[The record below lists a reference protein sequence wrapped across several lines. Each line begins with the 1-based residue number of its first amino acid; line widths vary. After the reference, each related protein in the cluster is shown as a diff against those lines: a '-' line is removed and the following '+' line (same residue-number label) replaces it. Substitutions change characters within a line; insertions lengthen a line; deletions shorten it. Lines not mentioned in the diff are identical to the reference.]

1 MTDSA
6 LLVDPTTAP
15 APPDS
20 APASPLEALAGRKVA
35 LVRNA
40 WPSWHRMVDRL
51 GSLLA
56 DREDA
61 ATQQYLV
68 PNGSAADPQQL
79 RLIAASADAAVVGL
93 ANCGSCTAWSHH
105 DAVVLSSLG
114 LPVVLVVTSEFT
126 SLVAALAVSA
136 GVRLPTVTIDVNPE
150 TVPEATAL
158 TLLDDA
164 YDAIVAALTTPPAA
178 GPALAS
184 HAAGAAGAARATSAG
199 ELLVTPEPSRRYAD
213 EADAVDRCHD
223 LGWTDGLPVIP
234 PTVHRVDAIL
244 AVLGDPDDV
253 VASMPPS
260 GAPVTNRALAANA
273 VMAGCQP
280 GHLPVLTAIVR
291 AVCVPEFNL
300 NGIATTTGPSTPFA
314 VVSGPAAEQAGL
326 NSGRGALGPGWRANA
341 SIGRALR
348 LLIGNVGGAR
358 PAEVSKSI
366 IGQPGRYTMCIAE
379 NEARSPWEPLHVTL
393 GLDDGQSA
401 VTVLSATGTMN
412 VLTPRSD
419 VDAMLTILADALA
432 YLGNPNVVMGRG
444 TVGVLVTPG
453 HAEAMAQAGL
463 SKAEVAAELW
473 ARSSIPIGRFPASAH
488 PDPPYEFILRDG
500 RVYPVAGPEHIYVIV
515 AGGPEPTHATVVPS
529 HPSCHPVTAPVR

>member
-1 MTDSA
+1 MTDSG

-15 APPDS
+15 APQES
-20 APASPLEALAGRKVA
+20 VPAATLNTLTGRKVA

-40 WPSWHRMVDRL
+40 WPSWHRMADRL

-56 DREDA
+56 DRENA

-68 PNGSAADPQQL
+68 PNGSAADPRDL
-79 RLIAASADAAVVGL
+79 SLIAATADAAVVGL

-114 LPVVLVVTSEFT
+114 VPVVLVVTSEFT
-126 SLVAALAVSA
+126 SLVEALAVSA
-136 GVRLPTVTIDVNPE
+136 GVRLPTVTIDTNPE

-158 TLLDDA
+158 TLLDGA
-164 YDAIVAALTTPPAA
+164 YDAIVAALTTPA
-178 GPALAS
+178 
-184 HAAGAAGAARATSAG
+184 ATSTG
-199 ELLVTPEPSRRYAD
+199 GRPVTPEPSRRYAD
-213 EADAVDRCHD
+213 AADAVDRCHD

-234 PTVHRVDAIL
+234 PTVRRVDAML
-244 AVLGDPDDV
+244 TVLGDPDEAI
-253 VASMPPS
+253 ASMRPS

-273 VMAGCQP
+273 VMAGCSP
-280 GHLPVLTAIVR
+280 EHLPVLAAIVR

-314 VVSGPAAEQAGL
+314 VVSGPAAVHAGL
-326 NSGRGALGPGWRANA
+326 NAGRGALGPGWRANA

-348 LLIGNVGGAR
+348 LLIGNVGGAH
-358 PAEVSKSI
+358 PGEVSKSI
-366 IGQPGRYTMCIAE
+366 MGQPGRYTMCIAE
-379 NEARSPWEPLHVTL
+379 NQTRSPWEPLHVTL
-393 GLDDGQSA
+393 GLADDQSA

-453 HAEAMAQAGL
+453 HAAAMAHAGL
-463 SKAEVAAELW
+463 AKADVAAEIW
-473 ARSSIPIGRFPASAH
+473 GRSSIPIERFPASAH
-488 PDPPYEFILRDG
+488 PDPPYEFVIRDR

-529 HPSCHPVTAPVR
+529 HPSCHPVTRPVLSARPRTG

>member
-1 MTDSA
+1 VTTSG
-6 LLVDPTTAP
+6 LVDPTTA
-15 APPDS
+15 ATPPDS
-20 APASPLEALAGRKVA
+20 VLPAPLESLAGRKVA
-35 LVRNA
+35 LVKNA

-51 GSLLA
+51 GGLLA
-56 DREDA
+56 DREA
-61 ATQQYLV
+61 GVATQQYLV
-68 PNGSAADPQQL
+68 PNGSAADAEQL
-79 RLIAASADAAVVGL
+79 ALIAASADAAVVGL

-114 LPVVLVVTSEFT
+114 VPVVLVITSEFV
-126 SLVAALAVSA
+126 SLVDALATST
-136 GVRLPTVTIDVNPE
+136 GVRLPTVSIDTNPE
-150 TVPEATAL
+150 TVPEAAAL
-158 TLLDDA
+158 TLVDDA
-164 YDAIVAALTTPPAA
+164 YDAIVAALTTQPPP
-178 GPALAS
+178 G
-184 HAAGAAGAARATSAG
+184 SAG
-199 ELLVTPEPSRRYAD
+199 RLTAEPVRRPGD
-213 EADAVDRCHD
+213 EPGEADAVDRCHE

-234 PTVHRVDAIL
+234 PTPRRVDTML
-244 AVLGDPDDV
+244 AVLGDPDEV

-273 VMAGCQP
+273 VMAGCLP

-314 VVSGPAAEQAGL
+314 VVSGSAAHQAGL
-326 NSGRGALGPGWRANA
+326 NAGRGALGPGWRANA

-358 PAEVSKSI
+358 PGDVSKSI
-366 IGQPGRYTMCIAE
+366 MGQPGRFTMCIAE
-379 NEARSPWEPLHVTL
+379 NEARSPWEPLRVTL
-393 GLDDGQSA
+393 GLDAGQSA

-419 VDAMLTILADALA
+419 VDAMLTILADSLA

-453 HAEAMAQAGL
+453 HAAAMARAGL
-463 SKAEVAAELW
+463 SKADVAAEIW
-473 ARSSIPIGRFPASAH
+473 ARSAITVERFPASAH
-488 PDPPYEFILRDG
+488 PDPPYEFILKDG
-500 RVYPVAGPEHIYVIV
+500 RVYPVAGPEQIYVIV

-529 HPSCHPVTAPVR
+529 HPSCQPVTAPVR

>member
-1 MTDSA
+1 MTDLA

-15 APPDS
+15 APPES
-20 APASPLEALAGRKVA
+20 VPAASLETLAGRKVA

-56 DREDA
+56 DRQDA

-68 PNGSAADPQQL
+68 PNGSAAEPDQL
-79 RLIAASADAAVVGL
+79 KLIAATADAAVVGL

-114 LPVVLVVTSEFT
+114 VPVVLVVTSEFT
-126 SLVAALAVSA
+126 TLVDALAVSA
-136 GVRLPTVTIDVNPE
+136 GIQLPTVTIDTNPE
-150 TVPEATAL
+150 TVPESAAL
-158 TLLDDA
+158 TLLDGA
-164 YDAIVAALTTPPAA
+164 YDAIVAALTTPPT
-178 GPALAS
+178 AS
-184 HAAGAAGAARATSAG
+184 AGAS
-199 ELLVTPEPSRRYAD
+199 LLTPEPSRRYSG
-213 EADAVDRCHD
+213 ETDAVDRCHD

-234 PTVHRVDAIL
+234 PTVPRVDAML

-253 VASMPPS
+253 IASMPPS

-273 VMAGCQP
+273 VMAGCRP
-280 GHLPVLTAIVR
+280 EHVTVLTAIVR

-314 VVSGPAAEQAGL
+314 VVSGSATVQAGL

-358 PAEVSKSI
+358 PGDVSKSI
-366 IGQPGRYTMCIAE
+366 MGQPGRYTMCIAE
-379 NEARSPWEPLHVTL
+379 NAERSPWEPLHVTL
-393 GLDDGQSA
+393 GLDADQSA

-453 HAEAMAQAGL
+453 HAAAMARAGL
-463 SKAEVAAELW
+463 SKADVAAEIW
-473 ARSSIPIGRFPASAH
+473 TRSSIPIERFPASAH
-488 PDPPYEFILRDG
+488 PDPPYEFIDHDG

-529 HPSCHPVTAPVR
+529 HPSCRPVTALVR